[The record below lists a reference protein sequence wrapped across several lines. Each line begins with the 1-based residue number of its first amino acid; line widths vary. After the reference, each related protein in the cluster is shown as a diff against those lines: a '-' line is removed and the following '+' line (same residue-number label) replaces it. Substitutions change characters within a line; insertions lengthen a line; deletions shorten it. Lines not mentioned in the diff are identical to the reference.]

1 MHTSDTLKSVDA
13 ILHERGEVY
22 GSFEDNARTSQSI
35 KSALSAGKFP
45 GLVQQESMDM
55 IANKLA
61 RISNGAAN
69 HIDTWKDIAGYA
81 TLVVEYLQEQQSSS
95 AA

>member
-1 MHTSDTLKSVDA
+1 MHTVDTLKSVDA

-22 GSFEDNARTSQSI
+22 GSFEDNARTSQAI
-35 KSALSAGKFP
+35 KAAIGGGKFP
-45 GLVQQESMDM
+45 GLVQQEAIDM

-61 RISNGAAN
+61 RISNGAAA

-81 TLVVEYLQEQQSSS
+81 TLVVEYLQ
-95 AA
+95 